1 MHAQKCMHQVYLDF
15 VETEVSEV
23 FVLLCFLGNN
33 IDLCD
38 RVFVL
43 NIYKKTKML
52 KVLQEVF
59 FLQCKT
65 KLTFIYF

>member
-1 MHAQKCMHQVYLDF
+1 MHAQKYMHQVYLDF

-38 RVFVL
+38 SVFVL

-52 KVLQEVF
+52 KVL
-59 FLQCKT
+59 
-65 KLTFIYF
+65 